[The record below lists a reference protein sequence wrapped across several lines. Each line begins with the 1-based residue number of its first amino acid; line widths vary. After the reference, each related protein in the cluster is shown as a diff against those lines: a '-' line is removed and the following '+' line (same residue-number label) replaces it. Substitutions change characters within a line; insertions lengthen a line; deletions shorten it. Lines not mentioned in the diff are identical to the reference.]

1 MTKFSDLQLFR
12 RWGVAPALLLLA
24 LLPACRAISTTT
36 DTAQT
41 TVLLSTPLSAPG
53 VYVGEVVD
61 PPVQLQDFTLPS
73 STGELMSLNDLN
85 GKWRMM
91 FFGYL
96 HCPDFCPLTLV
107 EYRQVK
113 QLLGDDA
120 GRVAFLYVSV
130 DGVRDTPQAL
140 HDYLDNF
147 DPAFIGFS
155 GDDETLAR
163 IQPDYGFYYSRRLDS
178 GSEAVYTIDHS
189 TRSYLIDPDGWLRA
203 TFTYNTEPEVIAEAL
218 QWYLQAG

>member
-1 MTKFSDLQLFR
+1 MLSLA
-12 RWGVAPALLLLA
+12 RWNITSGLLSLALLLLCACSPITTRIRIDEPTLPVAEPTA
-24 LLPACRAISTTT
+24 LPSRYIG
-36 DTAQT
+36 D
-41 TVLLSTPLSAPG
+41 
-53 VYVGEVVD
+53 VVE

-73 STGELMSLNDLN
+73 SSGEAMRLSDLN
-85 GKWRMM
+85 GKWRVM

-107 EYRQVK
+107 EYREVK
-113 QLLGDDA
+113 ELLGEDA
-120 GRVAFLYVSV
+120 AEVDFLYVSV

-178 GSEAVYTIDHS
+178 GSQAVYTIDHS
-189 TRSYLIDPDGWLRA
+189 TRSYLIDPQGRLRA
-203 TFTYNTEPEVIAEAL
+203 TFTYDVRPEAIAGAI
-218 QWYLQAG
+218 QWYLQAQ